1 MLWSWV
7 LVETAKSQTC
17 QSNVSTI
24 GGLIKLKNPW
34 VLIMSVKKL
43 GVQAPQVSAHY
54 MYGSLQL
61 KKYLF

>member
-17 QSNVSTI
+17 QAMCSTI
-24 GGLIKLKNPW
+24 GGPIKLKNPW
-34 VLIMSVKKL
+34 VLIMSGKKL
-43 GVQAPQVSAHY
+43 GGQAAQVSAHY
-54 MYGSLQL
+54 MYGSPEL